1 MLPLGRPFVPFV
13 LRHATPPRPDL
24 SEGPNFSQVDADD
37 ADSFLPWEHHH
48 GMWFALIPSQ
58 VTSQAQGTWPSSL
71 HEAFNVTVKTGG
83 KGALATR
90 EGG

>member
-1 MLPLGRPFVPFV
+1 MGSEGVGRDF
-13 LRHATPPRPDL
+13 
-24 SEGPNFSQVDADD
+24 SEGPKLMPMTRILFC
-37 ADSFLPWEHHH
+37 P
-48 GMWFALIPSQ
+48 GFALIPSQ
-58 VTSQAQGTWPSSL
+58 VTSQVQGTWPSSL